1 MENGQKNILIVDDE
15 KDIVSVVKRGLE
27 KAGYHVNAFTEPQ
40 QALDHFKPDFY
51 NLAILDIRMPKMSG
65 FELYR
70 ELKKKDDKLKVCF
83 MTAFEIY
90 YNEFHK
96 MFPNVDVRRFI
107 RKPVSLSELESIV
120 KDELGQK
127 GRCPS

>member
-1 MENGQKNILIVDDE
+1 
-15 KDIVSVVKRGLE
+15 
-27 KAGYHVNAFTEPQ
+27 
-40 QALDHFKPDFY
+40 
-51 NLAILDIRMPKMSG
+51 MPKMSG

-127 GRCPS
+127 GRHSS